1 MAFRR
6 WVLPPQFQLY
16 VLMYTLFFSL
26 GVSVFAAVIPTLFG
40 IDRTWTILPGMILGI
55 ICFVWSSRR
64 VSKRVEAVTQ
74 RADQEMAKA
83 QTMAQR
89 AGPKAPGVMLQA
101 IDASVAIL
109 KTGLIFRKWQFGV
122 GTMLNARIGMLLFSK
137 AMVHQQARQKHEIR
151 PAYLASI
158 PFLKASQVKGK
169 KAKLLH
175 ALWPAWAMLAV
186 AHYRS
191 NEGIE
196 GAIRVLDET
205 VKSSPKVGLLWS
217 LYAWLLWKE
226 KRLDDAIAVLAR
238 GKEKADK
245 DKRLEENLTAL
256 QNRKGMKMKAYGQ
269 QWYQFGLEQ
278 PRMAAAQAQ
287 IGHPRMKGSSRRR

>member
-1 MAFRR
+1 
-6 WVLPPQFQLY
+6 
-16 VLMYTLFFSL
+16 MYTLFFSL
-26 GVSVFAAVIPTLFG
+26 GVSIFAAVVPTLFG
-40 IDRTWTILPGMILGI
+40 VSSTWTILPGIILGI
-55 ICFVWSSRR
+55 FCFVWSSRR

-83 QTMAQR
+83 QNVAQR
-89 AGPKAPGVMLQA
+89 AGAKAPGIMLKS

-137 AMVHQQARQKHEIR
+137 AMVHQQAKHKKEIKA
-151 PAYLASI
+151 AYQSSI
-158 PFLKASQVKGK
+158 PFLTASQVTGK

-175 ALWPAWAMLAV
+175 ALWPAWAMLAI
-186 AHYRS
+186 AHYRTDK
-191 NEGIE
+191 GLD
-196 GAIRVLDET
+196 GAIGVLET
-205 VKSSPKVGLLWS
+205 TVLTAPKVGLLWS

-226 KRLDDAIAVLAR
+226 KRLDEAIAVLAR

-245 DKRLEENLTAL
+245 DKWLEENLTAL
-256 QNRKGMKMKAYGQ
+256 QNRKAMKMKGYGQ

-278 PRMAAAQAQ
+278 PRVAAAPAQ
-287 IGHPRMKGSSRRR
+287 MGHPRMRGASRRR